1 MHKATF
7 NKNNTLSNIDFLCHN
22 VSPPLKTT
30 LALKSIAGDKVYKG
44 QSHCNKYQNFSKFQL
59 TDSEL

>member
-1 MHKATF
+1 MITAKMTTVMHKATF

-30 LALKSIAGDKVYKG
+30 LALKSMAGG
-44 QSHCNKYQNFSKFQL
+44 LPPLEISSSSKFVL
-59 TDSEL
+59 L